1 MLSPLKYLIIFGMT
15 TLLITA
21 CGEENSGETNALEH
35 AKKHLDPKYVCPMH
49 SQIIRDEPGKCPIC
63 GMTLVKKDIQVKK
76 PTPQAQG
83 KKKILYWV
91 APMDPSYR
99 RDEPGKSP
107 MGMDLVPVY
116 ANDVTQPSESGDL
129 PTVRLSPTV
138 VNNLGVRTAKVQQ
151 GSIARQINTVGYVTY
166 DEDKLIHVHSRAE
179 GWVEKLMVR
188 NEGDHIEAN
197 QVLLEMYA
205 PAILAAQVDVLISL
219 QSARA
224 AGIRSEKHR
233 DNARNRLRLFNVPD
247 YVIKQ
252 IEISGSP
259 RNTVPILSPQQGVVA
274 KLNIRE
280 GMYVTPNLE
289 MFTIADLASVWVLVE
304 VFEHQLAWIK
314 PHLNAEIRV
323 AAHPQKIWKGV
334 VDYLYPE
341 LDPKTRTLKVRL
353 RFANTEGLLKPNM
366 FAQATI
372 YDEPKKNILKIKR
385 EALIVTGERT
395 SVIVAL
401 GKGQFKP
408 VDVLTGIQEG
418 DEVEILA
425 GLKGNHS
432 VVISGQFLIDSESN
446 LQASFQR
453 LTAD

>member
-1 MLSPLKYLIIFGMT
+1 MLSPLKYLIIFGIA
-15 TLLITA
+15 TLLMTA
-21 CGEENSGETNALEH
+21 CGEENSAENNALEH
-35 AKKHLDPKYVCPMH
+35 AKKHLDSKYVCPMH
-49 SQIIRDEPGKCPIC
+49 PQIVRDEPGKCPIC
-63 GMTLVKKDIQVKK
+63 GMTLVKQKVQATKK
-76 PTPQAQG
+76 SKKSATKENYPT
-83 KKKILYWV
+83 ITI
-91 APMDPSYR
+91 
-99 RDEPGKSP
+99 
-107 MGMDLVPVY
+107 
-116 ANDVTQPSESGDL
+116 N
-129 PTVRLSPTV
+129 PTV
-138 VNNLGVRTAKVQQ
+138 VQNLGVRTAKVQQ

-166 DEDKLIHVHSRAE
+166 DEDKLVHVHPRAE
-179 GWVEKLMVR
+179 GWVEELMVR
-188 NEGDHIEAN
+188 NEGDHVETN

-219 QSARA
+219 QSAKA

-233 DNARNRLRLFNVPD
+233 DNARNRLRLFDVPD

-252 IEISGSP
+252 IEISGNP

-304 VFEHQLAWIK
+304 IFEHQLAWIK

-323 AAHPQKIWKGV
+323 AAHPQKIWKGI

-372 YDEPKKNILKIKR
+372 YGEPKKNIFKIKR

-425 GLKGNHS
+425 GLKGNHN
-432 VVISGQFLIDSESN
+432 VVVSGQFLIDSESN